1 MMKLTIYNKMMMG
14 FSAIITI
21 MIVSSAYVLFELN
34 TVANGAKV
42 ILTSNVRI
50 QELAR
55 LLQAIIQDENGYAG
69 KYLVSNDETYFSLF
83 VETSKQVDQNLNLLL
98 EKQSSPEDQSLIY
111 EMQKA
116 HDALVAH
123 MQKKNHQTPETNATR
138 KQIRQKYIAILLDSL
153 DILISRNHSSIEK
166 KMVGIESITARSVQV
181 ALLLVAVTLFA
192 AITAALI
199 ITRTITRPIGD
210 LIKGTE
216 HIARGKF
223 EKILVSSHY
232 EIALLADAVN
242 DMSAKINDVNELR
255 TQMMQQISHELK
267 TPLQAMQSAHDVLKI
282 SNSVKDSQIR
292 MLDVFDRGIDKI
304 ATFSRQYF
312 DFSKIESGVM
322 QYNMELSDLP
332 EIVEPV
338 VDEAKLIAASKDINL
353 ELDFDAVPRVM
364 VDPEKISIIISNL
377 ISNAIKYT
385 PNDGKVVVSI
395 GPCDLGVQVKVQD
408 SGIGINPDEISNIF
422 TRFYQASN
430 IKKIACSGSGV
441 GLAIVKAYTEGHGGK
456 IYVESSPDQ
465 GSLFKVEFPILNDQP
480 FKAVEAPLS
489 LNKND

>member
-14 FSAIITI
+14 FSAIIAI
-21 MIVSSAYVLFELN
+21 MIISSAYVLFELN
-34 TVANGAKV
+34 TVANGAKI
-42 ILTSNVRI
+42 ILTSNVRV

-55 LLQAIIQDENGYAG
+55 LLQATIQDENGYAG

-111 EMQKA
+111 KMQKA
-116 HDALVAH
+116 HDALVVH
-123 MQKKNHQTPETNATR
+123 LQEKNDKTQETNADK
-138 KQIRQKYIAILLDSL
+138 KQIRKTNIAILLDSL
-153 DILISRNHSSIEK
+153 DILISKNHSSIEK
-166 KMVGIESITARSVQV
+166 KMVRIESITARSVQV
-181 ALLLVAVTLFA
+181 ALLLIAGTLFA
-192 AITAALI
+192 AIAAALI

-216 HIARGKF
+216 QIAHGEF
-223 EKILVSSHY
+223 EKILVSSHD

-267 TPLQAMQSAHDVLKI
+267 TPLQAMQSAHDVLKV

-292 MLDVFDRGIDKI
+292 MLDVFDRGIDRI
-304 ATFSRQYF
+304 ATFSRQYL
-312 DFSKIESGVM
+312 DLSKIESGVM

-332 EIVEPV
+332 DIIEPV
-338 VDEAKLIAASKDINL
+338 VDEAKLIAASKNINL
-353 ELDFDAVPRVM
+353 ELDFDTVPRIM

-385 PNDGKVVVSI
+385 PDGGKVGVNI
-395 GPCDLGVQVKVQD
+395 GPCDMGVLVKVQD
-408 SGIGINPDEISNIF
+408 SGIGIDPDEIPNIF
-422 TRFYQASN
+422 DRFYQASN
-430 IKKIACSGSGV
+430 INKIASSGSGV

-465 GSLFKVEFPILNDQP
+465 GSLFIVKFPILNGQP
-480 FKAVEAPLS
+480 SQDAATPLS
-489 LNKND
+489 LSEND

>member
-14 FSAIITI
+14 FSAIIAI
-21 MIVSSAYVLFELN
+21 MIISSAYVLYELN
-34 TVANGAKV
+34 TVANGAKI

-83 VETSKQVDQNLNLLL
+83 VETSTQVDQNLNLLL
-98 EKQSSPEDQSLIY
+98 EKQSSPEDRSLIY
-111 EMQKA
+111 SMQKA
-116 HDALVAH
+116 HDTLVAH
-123 MQKKNHQTPETNATR
+123 MLKENKKKSKTNINQKE
-138 KQIRQKYIAILLDSL
+138 IRQKNIAILLNSL
-153 DILISRNHSSIEK
+153 DILISKNHSSIEK
-166 KMVGIESITARSVQV
+166 KMVRIESITARSVQV
-181 ALLLVAVTLFA
+181 ALLLIAGTLFA

-216 HIARGKF
+216 QIAHGKF
-223 EKILVSSHY
+223 EKIPVSSHD

-242 DMSAKINDVNELR
+242 DMSAKINDINELR

-267 TPLQAMQSAHDVLKI
+267 SPLQAMQSAHDILKV

-304 ATFSRQYF
+304 ATFSRQYL
-312 DFSKIESGVM
+312 DLSKIESGVM

-332 EIVEPV
+332 EIVESV
-338 VDEAKLIAASKDINL
+338 VDETKLIAASKNINL
-353 ELDFDAVPRVM
+353 KLEFDAVPRIM
-364 VDPEKISIIISNL
+364 VDPEKVSIIINNL

-385 PNDGKVVVSI
+385 PEDGKVVVSI
-395 GPCDLGVQVKVQD
+395 GPCDLGIQVTVQD
-408 SGIGINPDEISNIF
+408 SGIGINPDEIPNIF
-422 TRFYQASN
+422 ERFYQASN
-430 IKKIACSGSGV
+430 INKIARSGSGV

-456 IYVESSPDQ
+456 ITVESNPDQ
-465 GSLFKVEFPILNDQP
+465 GSLFKVEFPILNGQP
-480 FKAVEAPLS
+480 FKAVATPVNLS
-489 LNKND
+489 END